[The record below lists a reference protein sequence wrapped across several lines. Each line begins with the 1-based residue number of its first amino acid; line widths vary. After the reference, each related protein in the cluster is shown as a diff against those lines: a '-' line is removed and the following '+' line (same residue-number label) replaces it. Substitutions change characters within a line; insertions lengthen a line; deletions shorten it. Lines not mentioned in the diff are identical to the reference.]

1 MTLRVGVIGV
11 GAIGQDHIRRL
22 THVISGARVV
32 ALTDVDAQ
40 RAQSAAGSLDGAR
53 VHATGQDLI
62 DDGDV
67 DAILVTSWGPTHE
80 EYVLA
85 SIAAGKPVFCEK
97 PLAPTPDACLRIVKA
112 EVARGQRLVQVG
124 FMRRYDAGYRAMKK
138 GLARGTLGAPLLAHC
153 AHRNPTAPPYGFTSE
168 MMISDSAVHE
178 IDIVR
183 WLFDQ
188 EIAAGTVLKPRR
200 TTLGDPNL
208 QDPLIMILEM
218 ADGVVVDVEV
228 FVNCGYG
235 YDIRCEVVAES
246 GTVAL
251 SDGGEIVITSNGLHS
266 RPVPADWRER
276 FVRAYDVELQEWVE
290 AVSAGDAS
298 GPSSWDG
305 YAAAAVVERCLEAL
319 QSGQRSTVQLED
331 RPELYRTPGGTN
343 AVEQSTEGHRASR

>member
-22 THVISGARVV
+22 THVISGSRVV
-32 ALTDVDAQ
+32 ALTDVEAQ
-40 RAQSAAGSLDGAR
+40 RAQSAAESLDGAR
-53 VHATGQDLI
+53 VHVTGQDLI
-62 DDGDV
+62 TDGDV

-97 PLAPTPDACLRIVKA
+97 PLAPAPDACLRIAEA
-112 EVARGQRLVQVG
+112 EVARGRRLVQVG
-124 FMRRYDAGYRAMKK
+124 FMRRYDAGYRAMKNA
-138 GLARGTLGAPLLAHC
+138 LARGTLGAPLMAHC

-178 IDIVR
+178 IDLVR

-188 EIAAGTVLKPRR
+188 EITAATVLKPRR
-200 TTLGDPNL
+200 TTRGNPAL
-208 QDPLIMILEM
+208 QDPQIMILEM
-218 ADGVVVDVEV
+218 ADGVMVDVEV

-246 GTVAL
+246 GTVSLA
-251 SDGGEIVITSNGLHS
+251 DGGEIVLTSSGLRS

-290 AVSAGDAS
+290 AVSAGEPS

-305 YAAAAVVERCLEAL
+305 YAAAAVVDSCLEAL
-319 QSGQRSTVQLED
+319 QSGQRSTVQLEAI
-331 RPELYRTPGGTN
+331 PELYRKRREAY
-343 AVEQSTEGHRASR
+343 AVEQPTQGDSG

>member
-22 THVISGARVV
+22 THVISGSRVV
-32 ALTDVDAQ
+32 AVTDVDAQ
-40 RAQSAAGSLDGAR
+40 RATSVAESLHGAR

-67 DAILVTSWGPTHE
+67 DAILVASWGPTHE

-97 PLAPTPDACLRIVKA
+97 PLAPTPDACLRIVEA
-112 EVARGQRLVQVG
+112 EVARGRRLVQVG
-124 FMRRYDAGYRAMKK
+124 FMRRYDAGYRAMKNA
-138 GLARGTLGAPLLAHC
+138 LARGTLGAPLLAHC
-153 AHRNPTAPPYGFTSE
+153 AHRNPVAPPYGFTSD

-188 EIAAGTVLKPRR
+188 EVAAATVLKPRR
-200 TTLGDPNL
+200 TTRGDPAL
-208 QDPLIMILEM
+208 QDPQIMILEM
-218 ADGVVVDVEV
+218 ADGVMVDVEI

-246 GTVAL
+246 GTVSL
-251 SDGGEIVITSNGLHS
+251 GDGGEIVLTSSGLRS

-290 AVSAGDAS
+290 AVSAGEPS

-319 QSGQRSTVQLED
+319 QSGQRSTVLLEAP
-331 RPELYRTPGGTN
+331 PELYRTRREAD
-343 AVEQSTEGHRASR
+343 AVEQSTGGHTAS